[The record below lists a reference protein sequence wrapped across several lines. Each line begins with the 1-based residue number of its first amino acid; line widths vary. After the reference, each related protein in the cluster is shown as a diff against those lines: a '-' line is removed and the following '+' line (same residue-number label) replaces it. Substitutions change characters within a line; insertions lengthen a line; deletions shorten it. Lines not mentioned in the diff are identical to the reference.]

1 MRYLIKLNTA
11 EIGQLGELLS
21 FNPVEVIQYRSTSH
35 IIMCTNGKFVYDY
48 KELFTFIDLVKYFEK
63 SGVTILPQYCT
74 CDRLKYIQ
82 YQRMIL

>member
-35 IIMCTNGKFVYDY
+35 IIMCTNGN
-48 KELFTFIDLVKYFEK
+48 L
-63 SGVTILPQYCT
+63 C
-74 CDRLKYIQ
+74 
-82 YQRMIL
+82 MIIRSYLLLLIW